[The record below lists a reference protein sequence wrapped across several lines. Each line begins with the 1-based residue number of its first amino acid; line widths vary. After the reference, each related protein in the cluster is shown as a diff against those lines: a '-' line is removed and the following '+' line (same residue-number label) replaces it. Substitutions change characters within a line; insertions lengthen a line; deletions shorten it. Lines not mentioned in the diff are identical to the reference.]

1 MKVGSSNLPPATIEL
16 SPTSETL
23 VKTLWSLRN
32 LSQNTQKSYAK
43 FLKHLNQHADL
54 NDPENVE
61 RYVFNKNWK
70 NKSRTNYFNAYQ
82 HYCKAADIE
91 WYRPK
96 LRNERYPVRVP
107 TEEKINIIIGQAT
120 PRYATIYHISKHG
133 LRPDEISKIQLRDID
148 FERGTLLVRTS
159 KLGLERNL
167 QLKPEATDLL
177 KEYAR
182 ARWYTR
188 NLQSM
193 YGLFHHPFF
202 GHGRLEMGARAL
214 VNNVKVL
221 GYLNQVNI
229 PLIIS
234 GFY

>member
-1 MKVGSSNLPPATIEL
+1 MESAT
-16 SPTSETL
+16 SYP
-23 VKTLWSLRN
+23 
-32 LSQNTQKSYAK
+32 NTQYSYAK
-43 FLKHLNQHADL
+43 FLKHLNKHSDL
-54 NDPENVE
+54 NDPDNVE
-61 RYVFNKNWK
+61 RYIFGKDWK
-70 NKSRTNYFNAYQ
+70 NKSRNNFFNAYN
-82 HYCKAADIE
+82 HYCNAAGIE
-91 WYRPK
+91 WQRPK
-96 LRNERYPVRVP
+96 LNEEKTPIKIP
-107 TEEKINIIIGQAT
+107 TEEKINLIIGQAT
-120 PRYATIYHISKHG
+120 PRYVTIYHISKHG
-133 LRPDEISKIQLRDID
+133 LRPDEVSKIQLRDID
-148 FERGTLLVRTS
+148 FERKTLLVRTS

-221 GYLNQVNI
+221 GYVTWVTY
-229 PLIIS
+229 P
-234 GFY
+234 